1 MIERAMSNE
10 DAVIWQVPNSEDEP
24 IPEPAI
30 MVKEY
35 SDMLGI
41 VQEGKE
47 ILINKNRKNLSQLI
61 KVLKMKADGC

>member
-1 MIERAMSNE
+1 MIEVAISNE
-10 DAVIWQVPNSEDEP
+10 DCVIWQTPDSEENP

-35 SDMLGI
+35 SDILGL

-47 ILINKNRKNLSQLI
+47 ILINKNRKNLLEI
-61 KVLKMKADGC
+61 AKLLKLKADCC

>member
-1 MIERAMSNE
+1 MIEIAMSNE